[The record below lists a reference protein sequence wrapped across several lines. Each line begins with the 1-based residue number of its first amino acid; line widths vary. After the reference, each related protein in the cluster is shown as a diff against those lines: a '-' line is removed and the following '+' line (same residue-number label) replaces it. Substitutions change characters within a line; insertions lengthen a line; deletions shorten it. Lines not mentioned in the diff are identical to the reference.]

1 MNRDAATR
9 WSIIILLC
17 TLLGFFFASETFF
30 AFALD
35 GRPITW
41 RQALLYELTGWYTW
55 ALLAPAI
62 VLLAQRIPFER
73 GRWGF
78 AAVFHL
84 TASALF
90 SVLQLILKITFTR
103 WLQPASA
110 QSFSDSFRF
119 VLESGSYFNLVA
131 YWGVLA
137 ASYGLV
143 FYRKSQERDLR
154 ASQLEAR
161 LAQARLQVLEM
172 ELQPHFLFNTLN
184 TVSAL
189 VHKDPDTAERMI
201 ARLGDLLRLT
211 LHNSGQQEV
220 TLQEELE
227 LLDRYVEIEQTRF
240 RDRLRFQLTIADDT
254 LRARVPRLLLQ
265 PIVENAIRHG
275 ISRRSSA
282 GRVEVHARRTA
293 NSLLLRVSDDGPGLP
308 TEQNGREGIG
318 LGNTRARLQELY
330 PNRHRF
336 QLDDEPGGG
345 VAVLVELP
353 YHTSTDDER

>member
-1 MNRDAATR
+1 VSRESAVR
-9 WSIIILLC
+9 WAIIFALW

-30 AFALD
+30 AFAL
-35 GRPITW
+35 GGNPITW
-41 RQALLYELTGWYTW
+41 RQALIYELTGWYAW

-62 VLLAQRIPFER
+62 VLLAQRIRFEP

-90 SVLQLILKITFTR
+90 SVLQLVLKIAFTHM
-103 WLQPASA
+103 LQPSSQQTFAEA
-110 QSFSDSFRF
+110 FRF
-119 VLESGSYFNLVA
+119 VLESGSRFNLLA
-131 YWGVLA
+131 YWGVLGV
-137 ASYGLV
+137 SYAIG
-143 FYRKSQERDLR
+143 FYRRSQERDLR
-154 ASQLEAR
+154 SSQLEAR
-161 LAQARLQVLEM
+161 LAQTRLQVLEM

-211 LHNSGQQEV
+211 LHHSGQQEV

-240 RDRLRFQLTIADDT
+240 RDRLRFTLAVDDDT

-275 ISRRSSA
+275 VSRRSTA
-282 GRVEVHARRTA
+282 GRVEVRARRNA
-293 NSLLLRVSDDGPGLP
+293 NALTLRISDDGPGLAP
-308 TEQNGREGIG
+308 GQGGSGIG
-318 LGNTRARLQELY
+318 LGNTRARLAELY

-336 QLDDEPGGG
+336 ELDDQPGGG

-353 YHTSTDDER
+353 YRTDPVEPG

>member
-1 MNRDAATR
+1 MSSRRTELWTR
-9 WSIIILLC
+9 WSIIFLLW

-35 GRPITW
+35 GKAITW

-62 VLLAQRIPFER
+62 VALAQRIPFER

-103 WLQPASA
+103 WLQPGHA
-110 QSFSDSFRF
+110 QSFSESFRS
-119 VLESGSYFNLVA
+119 VLESGSYLNLLA
-131 YWGVLA
+131 YWGVLGVA
-137 ASYGLV
+137 YALT
-143 FYRKSQERDLR
+143 FYRRSQERDLR
-154 ASQLEAR
+154 SSQLEAR

-211 LHNSGQQEV
+211 LHHSATQEV

-240 RDRLRFQLTIADDT
+240 RDRLQFRLTIDDDT
-254 LRARVPRLLLQ
+254 LSARVPRLLLQ

-275 ISRRSSA
+275 ISRRSTT
-282 GRVEVHARRTA
+282 GHVEVSAQRA
-293 NSLLLRVSDDGPGLP
+293 ADSLVLRVSDDGPGLP
-308 TEQNGREGIG
+308 PAQNGREGIG

-336 QLDDEPGGG
+336 LLDDEPGGG

-353 YHTSTDDER
+353 YRTA